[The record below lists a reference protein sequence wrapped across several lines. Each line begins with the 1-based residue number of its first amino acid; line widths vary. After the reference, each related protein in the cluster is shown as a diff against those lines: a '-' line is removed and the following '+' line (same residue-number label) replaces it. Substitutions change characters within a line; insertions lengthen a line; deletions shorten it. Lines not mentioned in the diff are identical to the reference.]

1 MLGILALVAGLVV
14 LVGWVWTVFLAF
26 SEDGALWGI
35 ICLIF
40 SPVALIWGAINFSTA
55 KVPLL
60 MMIGGIVVQLAAGM
74 MMGPAGIE
82 GMETI
87 QVPAAP

>member
-1 MLGILALVAGLVV
+1 MALDCFPRV
-14 LVGWVWTVFLAF
+14 L
-26 SEDGALWGI
+26 
-35 ICLIF
+35 
-40 SPVALIWGAINFSTA
+40 NFSTA